1 MTITQQ
7 TIELQKQ
14 LLHAHV
20 PTPDW
25 GLFQLISRGEH
36 APAPRSMDSKEGVL
50 DRLRAVAFAELQA
63 KEAFLWA
70 ASHFA
75 GQAPDACLRAWHG
88 LGLAEERHYGWLV
101 TRLEELG
108 GKLDERPVSDQ
119 LWVSLRTCTQAD
131 EFAHKMAGAED
142 RGRRAGERF
151 VEGMKKHDPISAEI
165 FRKIAEEEVEH
176 IRLAT
181 RYFPASPFA
190 SVPKNRTE

>member
-1 MTITQQ
+1 MTTFAEQNIQH
-7 TIELQKQ
+7 QKQ
-14 LLHAHV
+14 LPYDEV
-20 PTPDW
+20 PTPNW
-25 GLFQLISRGEH
+25 GPFHVISRGQH
-36 APAPRSMDSKEGVL
+36 PPGPRSMDSKEGIL

-70 ASHFA
+70 ASHFQ

-101 TRLEELG
+101 KRLEELG
-108 GKLDERPVSDQ
+108 GTLQERPVSDQ

-131 EFAHKMAGAED
+131 EFAHKMASAED

-151 VEGMKKHDPISAEI
+151 VEGMKKHDPVSAEI

-181 RYFPASPFA
+181 RYFPDSSFA
-190 SVPKNRTE
+190 SKIGT